1 MPLRVLTAEELA
13 ALPEAQRTVVAAIQ
27 AEALKA
33 EQETAKAA
41 DLTRQNQ
48 ALTAKT
54 TALEQQLNAGGA
66 KSAASGQVQGQAG
79 DTVAVTKAEFEA
91 WKKSQAD
98 AEKSERAKAV
108 KARVLGADNGGLLP
122 GYIELVVADEDEGKV
137 KQSLTD
143 VQARMRADLEARNL
157 RVPDLGG
164 GNPTKQ
170 PEAGA
175 VLGEDVIKVP
185 ASDLIRRGL
194 TQKK

>member
-1 MPLRVLTAEELA
+1 MALRILTAEELA
-13 ALPEAQRTVVAAIQ
+13 ALPEAQRAIVAALQ
-27 AEALKA
+27 AEAQKA
-33 EQETAKAA
+33 EQETAKVA
-41 DLTRQNQ
+41 DLSRQNQ

-66 KSAASGQVQGQAG
+66 KPPASGQAQGQAG

-98 AEKSERAKAV
+98 AEALTRAKAV

-122 GYIELVVADEDEGKV
+122 GYIELVLADEDEGKV

-157 RVPDLGG
+157 RAPDIGG
-164 GNPTKQ
+164 GNPPKQ